1 MLAKVKSCTVLGLEA
16 IPVEVEVDISPG
28 LPTFSLVGLP
38 DAALA
43 ESRERLRSAIK
54 NGGYEFP
61 YRRITINLAPADLRK
76 EGPVVDL
83 PMALG
88 ILAATGQVS
97 PELLE
102 GVLPVG
108 ELSLDGN
115 LRPINGILPMAM
127 MARDN
132 GVKTFMVPLPNLR
145 EARLV
150 EGLNVYGASSLR
162 EVIEILEGT
171 SPPPAV
177 PEEVDEKRPEYELHT
192 ELDYSDIK
200 GQYHARRALEVATAG
215 GHNILMIGPPGSGKT
230 MLARRLPNIL
240 PPLSGEE
247 ALEVTRIYSVAG
259 LLRQR
264 GSLIK
269 KRPFRNPHH
278 TASPAGL
285 IGGGSIPR
293 PGEVS
298 LAHQGVLFLDELPEF
313 RKDVLEVL
321 REPLESGWVSICRAA
336 LTLTYPARFTLVASM
351 NPCPCGYYNDP
362 IRECTCGPYQIG
374 RYVKR
379 VSGPLLDRIDIHIEV
394 PRLKVEE
401 LKNKAPGEK
410 SEKIRERVMAARERQ
425 TARFKGLKIKNNAQM
440 TGKHLKEYCILPK
453 AAEDLLYQAVN
464 TLGLTAR
471 AYDRIMKV
479 ARTIA
484 DLGGEENISPSH
496 VAEAVQYRSL
506 DRKYWG

>member
-1 MLAKVKSCTVLGLEA
+1 MLAKVKSCTVLGLDA
-16 IPVEVEVDISPG
+16 IPVEVEVDIASG
-28 LPTFSLVGLP
+28 LPAFNLVGLP
-38 DAALA
+38 DTALA
-43 ESRERLRSAIK
+43 ESRERIRSAIR
-54 NGGYEFP
+54 NAGYEFP
-61 YRRITINLAPADLRK
+61 LRRITINLAPADLRK
-76 EGPVVDL
+76 EGPVIDL

-102 GVLPVG
+102 GILPVG

-127 MARDN
+127 MAREN
-132 GVKTFMVPLPNLR
+132 NVKTFVVPLSNLR
-145 EARLV
+145 EAKLV
-150 EGLNVYGASSLR
+150 EGLDVFGAISLR
-162 EVIEILEGT
+162 EVVEILEGVKE
-171 SPPPAV
+171 PPTV
-177 PEEVDEKRPEYELHT
+177 PDEIEEASDGFLSHAD
-192 ELDYSDIK
+192 LDYSDVR
-200 GQYHARRALEVATAG
+200 GQAHARRALEVATAG

-230 MLARRLPNIL
+230 MLARRLPGIL
-240 PPLSGEE
+240 PPLSREE

-259 LLRQR
+259 LLRHR
-264 GSLIK
+264 GTLIRQ
-269 KRPFRNPHH
+269 RPFRNPHH

-336 LTLTYPARFTLVASM
+336 LTLAYPARFTLVASM
-351 NPCPCGYYNDP
+351 NPCPCGYFNDP
-362 IRECTCGPYQIG
+362 VRECSCSHYQIS

-379 VSGPLLDRIDIHIEV
+379 ISGPLLDRIDIHIEV

-401 LKNKAPGEK
+401 LKRKSPGEESK
-410 SEKIRERVMAARERQ
+410 KIRARVIEAREIQ
-425 TARFKGLKIKNNAQM
+425 AKRFKGIKIRYNAQM
-440 TGKHLKEYCILPK
+440 TGRHLKKFCQLPRT
-453 AAEDLLYQAVN
+453 AEELLYQAVN
-464 TLGLTAR
+464 KLGLTAR
-471 AYDRIMKV
+471 AHDRILKV

-484 DLGGEENISPSH
+484 DLAGEESIQARH